1 MLEEGEGDKAL
12 QRPDH
17 RLRDLRLGARRQGG
31 PGLYHSPEV
40 GCHFDELLEPIRR
53 PLGIGDVAAEER
65 GAAVELEIEVAAV
78 RLRLR
83 EELHAT
89 VLPDGIVVSRSEAAH
104 VAVLNAEDAVN
115 PAGVIEQPGGG
126 AGVVVAALGPEVFN
140 LQRLGLL
147 PDRVWPLRVKRR
159 SGTGGSNGVV
169 HARYSRLRSG
179 AIQCRK
185 RLSRGIPSRNE
196 AVRLLPRMSRREC
209 LTPNACWEH
218 IAVTA
223 VSQPGAHESQKNTRS

>member
-104 VAVLNAEDAVN
+104 VAGRKGSTSSVSACSGTVSGHCAST
-115 PAGVIEQPGGG
+115 GG
-126 AGVVVAALGPEVFN
+126 AAP
-140 LQRLGLL
+140 
-147 PDRVWPLRVKRR
+147 
-159 SGTGGSNGVV
+159 
-169 HARYSRLRSG
+169 
-179 AIQCRK
+179 
-185 RLSRGIPSRNE
+185 
-196 AVRLLPRMSRREC
+196 AVRTL
-209 LTPNACWEH
+209 
-218 IAVTA
+218 
-223 VSQPGAHESQKNTRS
+223 